1 MRGIMYGT
9 PMLSKLLNDTDIAL
23 ITEHWLLPEQMNFL
37 NTIDNNFKAYG
48 VCDARIALEPENRKC
63 NRGFAGIAFMWR
75 KDMAVSPI
83 LNEGNDRVV
92 CCSVQL
98 RGNSH
103 MFIIGALMP
112 STNVSKKVYVDTLRC
127 VSDLYDRFSQ
137 QGHVILMGDF
147 NAQINKSFGI
157 KNHQKSN
164 ERGKILQTFINE
176 RHLISVNSQVWT
188 KGMSVSYVS
197 KAGLGSLID
206 HVFIENSKID
216 CVCDCTILDDHY
228 LNVSDHLPIR
238 LRYELPVCLSKH
250 VCSVN
255 SVNWKKCT
263 AKQKLEYAQ
272 NVSRKLCEKD
282 SLRAVACD
290 VHSLE
295 NKFKNIISCMH
306 EAAKKTLPMKKY
318 RSFLKPYWKYNQVKA
333 LHASMREKRLLW
345 IAEGRPRGMDSDAFR
360 EYKLCKRMFVKE
372 LEIARS
378 EYERKQLME
387 LAETA
392 EVDVG
397 TFYKVAR
404 SRQVKGYETSELR
417 VNGKISRDAD
427 VNRKAWTNHYSEL
440 ASVIEKQHF
449 DPVHRHQIDSAV
461 HELRAISYLNANS
474 VCQGRITEQEV
485 LNALKDMKDGKAGGH
500 DYIVLEHIRFGGA
513 QLLKLITQMFNV
525 ILEIEDYPLCFKH
538 GIVISLFK
546 GGKKDRLDVNNYRD
560 ITLTPVLQRIFEK
573 VLYQRISKVCT
584 KINFPHRLQQ
594 GFRSKCG
601 RITAAFTVREA
612 ICHHLELNTKVYA
625 AFLDNAKAFNSV
637 WINGLLFKLYNL
649 GFNGKIWRILANS
662 FEGVTS
668 YVLYEGKKGTP
679 YPVEQGVGQG
689 RTLSAWLFLVMINDL
704 ISELDSSSY
713 GLNIHSLHIPAIF
726 LADDTLLMDCSVGNL
741 KCLLDM
747 VYEFS
752 RKWRLNYNPVKSSL
766 MQFHNGTSKHIP
778 RTECKL
784 GEHAIAWVTV
794 KEYAGITLTSNLRCD
809 ENIKTSCK
817 KREKVVEFTDKC
829 RYPQRRNEPV
839 YKRHTNKGYSTVT
852 HSLRLRIVGQSYT
865 KIRARARNCTKI
877 YSKEMSRI

>member
-92 CCSVQL
+92 CCSVQH

-188 KGMSVSYVS
+188 KGMSL
-197 KAGLGSLID
+197 KAD
-206 HVFIENSKID
+206 HVER
-216 CVCDCTILDDHY
+216 T
-228 LNVSDHLPIR
+228 LN
-238 LRYELPVCLSKH
+238 
-250 VCSVN
+250 
-255 SVNWKKCT
+255 
-263 AKQKLEYAQ
+263 
-272 NVSRKLCEKD
+272 
-282 SLRAVACD
+282 
-290 VHSLE
+290 
-295 NKFKNIISCMH
+295 
-306 EAAKKTLPMKKY
+306 
-318 RSFLKPYWKYNQVKA
+318 
-333 LHASMREKRLLW
+333 
-345 IAEGRPRGMDSDAFR
+345 AFR

-440 ASVIEKQHF
+440 ASVTEKQHF

-461 HELRAISYLNANS
+461 HELGAISYLNANS

-500 DYIVLEHIRFGGA
+500 NYIVLEHIRFGGA

-525 ILEIEDYPLCFKH
+525 ILEIEDYPPCFKH
-538 GIVISLFK
+538 GIIISLFK

-584 KINFPHRLQQ
+584 KINFPHCLQQ

-601 RITAAFTVREA
+601 SITAAFTVREA

-668 YVLYEGKKGTP
+668 CVLYKGKKGNPLSSRT
-679 YPVEQGVGQG
+679 GRRSRSNFVGM
-689 RTLSAWLFLVMINDL
+689 A
-704 ISELDSSSY
+704 
-713 GLNIHSLHIPAIF
+713 
-726 LADDTLLMDCSVGNL
+726 
-741 KCLLDM
+741 
-747 VYEFS
+747 FS
-752 RKWRLNYNPVKSSL
+752 
-766 MQFHNGTSKHIP
+766 
-778 RTECKL
+778 
-784 GEHAIAWVTV
+784 
-794 KEYAGITLTSNLRCD
+794 
-809 ENIKTSCK
+809 
-817 KREKVVEFTDKC
+817 
-829 RYPQRRNEPV
+829 
-839 YKRHTNKGYSTVT
+839 GYD
-852 HSLRLRIVGQSYT
+852 
-865 KIRARARNCTKI
+865 
-877 YSKEMSRI
+877 